1 MLSRYRSLI
10 ILTLAAYTV
19 ASSGDRS
26 AEFQNCVIRCSV
38 DTCVSSSML
47 PLALQLTRW
56 NCADDCK
63 YTCMHVVTNK
73 AVELGL
79 PIEQYYGKWPF
90 WRFMGMQEPASVAFS
105 LLNLWFHAAGFSKIR
120 RSVPNGH
127 IMKTYYLLW
136 AIISMNTWVWSS
148 IFHTRD
154 LPTTE
159 KLDYFSAALAIGYS
173 LYYTVIRL
181 FHLYPRRNTLA
192 NTSLDPKRTTRWIW
206 SLFCVIIYVSH
217 VSYLTMS
224 PRFDYSYNIAFNLA
238 LGLTHNAIWSLY
250 SLPSSFPVLWR
261 FLSKPKSYRPAFA
274 GKAAFFVLL
283 TTAAT
288 ALELFDFPPWGRFID
303 AHALWHLSTA
313 PIIPFWYDFLV
324 EDSLDDGW
332 RGAKV

>member
-148 IFHTRD
+148 IFHTRG
-154 LPTTE
+154 
-159 KLDYFSAALAIGYS
+159 KLYLLHFS
-173 LYYTVIRL
+173 
-181 FHLYPRRNTLA
+181 
-192 NTSLDPKRTTRWIW
+192 
-206 SLFCVIIYVSH
+206 
-217 VSYLTMS
+217 MS
-224 PRFDYSYNIAFNLA
+224 SD
-238 LGLTHNAIWSLY
+238 
-250 SLPSSFPVLWR
+250 
-261 FLSKPKSYRPAFA
+261 
-274 GKAAFFVLL
+274 
-283 TTAAT
+283 
-288 ALELFDFPPWGRFID
+288 
-303 AHALWHLSTA
+303 
-313 PIIPFWYDFLV
+313 
-324 EDSLDDGW
+324 
-332 RGAKV
+332 